1 MCEIRISWKKE
12 KLETAKKEA
21 EKPEKAIEE
30 EEEEEEKMIIDN
42 NTKRANFLLNSIWK
56 LQFEENLSF

>member
-1 MCEIRISWKKE
+1 
-12 KLETAKKEA
+12 
-21 EKPEKAIEE
+21 
-30 EEEEEEKMIIDN
+30 MIIDN